1 MKNYLTLSML
11 CVASVAGAQQQMGGR
26 EAFLRQQAYAE
37 MQRVTSQVDTLQN
50 NFDDLQRRVSQVERG
65 SNTRALQ
72 AEIDA
77 LKATVAE
84 LRRELANQRGEIVKD
99 LSGRLAKM
107 QPPAPPPPP
116 PTKKVV
122 VSGPTSTYTVVSG
135 DSLYLVA
142 SAFNTSVAKIRELN
156 NLKNDN
162 LRVGQKLIVPAN

>member
-1 MKNYLTLSML
+1 MKNYLALSIL
-11 CVASVAGAQQQMGGR
+11 CVASVAGAQQQAGGR

-107 QPPAPPPPP
+107 QPPAPPPAP
-116 PTKKVV
+116 PTRVV
-122 VSGPTSTYTVVSG
+122 VAGPTSTYEVVNG
-135 DSLYLVA
+135 DSLYLIA
-142 SAFNTSVAKIRELN
+142 KAFNTSVAKIRELN